1 MEYDKEIKKRK
12 NHLITRFA
20 RAVSYIFDG
29 SVLATPVFAA
39 TSFYNQADSKS
50 MLPSFITAVIFAA
63 FIPYFL
69 ILFLYKAKK
78 ISDLQIPRRKERL
91 FPLLIINICV
101 IAGFFILLYLQPQ
114 RLMMSVYS
122 IYLIGLPVIS
132 LITLFWKISF
142 HATYITLF
150 SIVYMIVFG
159 KWAIFTL
166 PLIPL
171 VGWSRIKLR
180 RHTLA
185 QVIAGISVIGIISL
199 AAFYMTG
206 FLTTSYWSVNEISY
220 LFRSTSSYLGLVL
233 PGFGACLVFI
243 FLYIFLKE
251 YLKGRKKKFVLFGK
265 TYQLSE

>member
-1 MEYDKEIKKRK
+1 MRSDKEIKKRK
-12 NHLITRFA
+12 NHLIARFA

-29 SVLATPVFAA
+29 SVLAAPVFAA

-50 MLPSFITAVIFAA
+50 VFPSFITAVIFAA

-78 ISDLQIPRRKERL
+78 ISDLQIARRKERL

-101 IAGFFILLYLQPQ
+101 VAGFFALLYLQPQ

-122 IYLIGLPVIS
+122 IYLIGLPIIS

-150 SIVYMIVFG
+150 SMVFMIVFG
-159 KWAIFTL
+159 KWAVITI

-180 RHTLA
+180 KHTLP

-199 AAFYMTG
+199 SVFYITG

-220 LFRSTSSYLGLVL
+220 LFKSTSSYLGLVL

-243 FLYIFLKE
+243 FLYVFLKE
-251 YLKGRKKKFVLFGK
+251 YIKGKKNKFILFGK